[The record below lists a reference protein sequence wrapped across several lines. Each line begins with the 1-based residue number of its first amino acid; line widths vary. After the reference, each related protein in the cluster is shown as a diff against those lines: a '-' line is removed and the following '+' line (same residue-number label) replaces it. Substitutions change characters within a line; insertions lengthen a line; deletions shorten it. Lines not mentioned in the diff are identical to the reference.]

1 MSMKV
6 VMTATPR
13 RKPFHEDGPQIAEQ
27 GVRGDLSRGIL
38 TGTLWWHPRPGV
50 LGTYPTRGTRI
61 PGGTGYWRHNIYS
74 GQENFTLWEPEEH
87 HDHRRYTRGGWT
99 CGAQLRGL

>member
-6 VMTATPR
+6 VMTQR
-13 RKPFHEDGPQIAEQ
+13 QEEKPFHEDGPQIAEQ

-50 LGTYPTRGTRI
+50 LGTYPTRGT
-61 PGGTGYWRHNIYS
+61 
-74 GQENFTLWEPEEH
+74 
-87 HDHRRYTRGGWT
+87 
-99 CGAQLRGL
+99 